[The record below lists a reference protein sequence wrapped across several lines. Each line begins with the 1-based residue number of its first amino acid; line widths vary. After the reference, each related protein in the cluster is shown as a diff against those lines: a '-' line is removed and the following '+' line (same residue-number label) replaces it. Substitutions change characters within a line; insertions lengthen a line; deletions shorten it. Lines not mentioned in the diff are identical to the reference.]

1 MSDLM
6 DLTPQIDTITT
17 YLKDP
22 RLVEKKDEEGNSYWE
37 PSQEPLE
44 HDGHPMWVER
54 LLPHTEDYK
63 KAQFSRSAKYINQ
76 AQGEGTTQDLTSMV
90 LTKIRLVSWQ
100 KPLLVGKSTWV
111 VSGSSSLLRRL
122 KRSMLGLTSSNN
134 NSKRLRITR
143 RFLPRV
149 SVRPPRMG

>member
-76 AQGEGTTQDLTSMV
+76 AQGEGTTQDFDLYGAYKDQIGVMAETTVGWQIYMGGEWVEFSV
-90 LTKIRLVSWQ
+90 EKAKEVYARADFIQQQLKEAEDNAEVFTK
-100 KPLLVGKSTWV
+100 G
-111 VSGSSSLLRRL
+111 
-122 KRSMLGLTSSNN
+122 
-134 NSKRLRITR
+134 
-143 RFLPRV
+143 
-149 SVRPPRMG
+149 